1 MHNQIKIT
9 NEIRMEMISHIKDYF
24 SNERDEELGDLASE
38 LILDFFINELGP
50 YIYNQGIEDAY
61 AYIQDKADDLFGL
74 QIR

>member
-1 MHNQIKIT
+1 
-9 NEIRMEMISHIKDYF
+9 MEMISHIKDYF

>member
-1 MHNQIKIT
+1 
-9 NEIRMEMISHIKDYF
+9 MEMISHIRDYF
-24 SNERDEELGDLASE
+24 SKERDEELGDLASE

-50 YIYNQGIEDAY
+50 YIYNQGIEDSY